1 MATIIGY
8 DESKKKKFT
17 CYSCGAIVEYWPNED
32 KPTNRTDEG
41 TTIKG
46 LHCPGCN
53 TFHRTNTW
61 A

>member
-17 CYSCGAIVEYWPNED
+17 CHECGAIVEYWPCED
-32 KPTNRTDEG
+32 KNTNRTDEG

-46 LHCPGCN
+46 LNCPGCC
-53 TFHRTNTW
+53 TFHRTNP
-61 A
+61 